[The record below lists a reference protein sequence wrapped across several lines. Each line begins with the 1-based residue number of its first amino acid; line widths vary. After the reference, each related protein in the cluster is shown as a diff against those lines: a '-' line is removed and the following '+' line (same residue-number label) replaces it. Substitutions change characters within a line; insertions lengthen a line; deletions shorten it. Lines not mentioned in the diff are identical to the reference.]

1 MSKKFKGKP
10 CVYCKNRES
19 TGPDHVIARE
29 FFPMNQRAN
38 LPKVPS
44 CDECNSYKSKLEH
57 YATTVLLFGSKHDDA
72 RDMLRKLA
80 PKRLNK
86 NLKLKRELQ
95 NKSKRIWVK
104 SSGNLLVPSM
114 MVPIKGDN
122 VKQLFSMIIRG
133 LYWHNWK
140 TVLPVDYKVEILTVN
155 FQGLIEFRDNLPL
168 DTSNVIQDNFGN
180 GVFHY
185 RCIKADDDPGISAWE
200 MCFYNDIMIAGQKN
214 QKVFFCGLT
223 GPEEIWD
230 NSAPKNY

>member
-10 CVYCKNRES
+10 CVYCENRES
-19 TGPDHVIARE
+19 TGPDHVIARK

-44 CDECNSYKSKLEH
+44 CDECNSDKSKLEH

-72 RDMLRKLA
+72 GDMLKKLA
-80 PKRLNK
+80 PKRLNR

-95 NKSKRIWVK
+95 NRSKRIWVK

-140 TVLPVDYKVEILTVN
+140 TILPVDYKVEILTID

-180 GVFHY
+180 GVFH
-185 RCIKADDDPGISAWE
+185 S
-200 MCFYNDIMIAGQKN
+200 
-214 QKVFFCGLT
+214 L
-223 GPEEIWD
+223 
-230 NSAPKNY
+230 